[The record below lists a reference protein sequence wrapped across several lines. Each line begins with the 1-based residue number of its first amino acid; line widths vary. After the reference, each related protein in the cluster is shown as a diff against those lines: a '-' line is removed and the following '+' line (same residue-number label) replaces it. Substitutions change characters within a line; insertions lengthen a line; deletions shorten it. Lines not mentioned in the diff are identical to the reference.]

1 MSRRC
6 RPNEMSKL
14 PFGGERVG
22 IVEEDEPD
30 RVVTMVSRYTT
41 LQLAGQRT

>member
-1 MSRRC
+1 
-6 RPNEMSKL
+6 MSKGRDAL

-30 RVVTMVSRYTT
+30 RVVTMVSRYTP
-41 LQLAGQRT
+41 LPGKRT